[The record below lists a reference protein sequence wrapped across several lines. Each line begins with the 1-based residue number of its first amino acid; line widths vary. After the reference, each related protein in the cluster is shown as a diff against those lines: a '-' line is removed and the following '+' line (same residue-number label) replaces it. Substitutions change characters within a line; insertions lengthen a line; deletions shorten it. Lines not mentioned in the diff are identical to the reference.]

1 MRVTHTRKR
10 TLESEWQS
18 VVNLCHQAAW
28 WPLAGSLE
36 VIERMVPAAWRSVED
51 RGRRRRPSSTQKNA
65 CVCSRDVWLVEC
77 GFVTR
82 VDLAKALGNDGTTAL
97 TMALLRFTECRAHS
111 VSWTTQEDGAICR
124 AWSHLV
130 SRGSVELPR
139 SSAGSHRHSALRAR
153 ISSAG
158 LVVPNCM
165 FRVALLEGGTFVAG
179 GHVPHKVE
187 YHRAC
192 RGESTLQQEEEMYGV
207 RNNGRTVLTVVR
219 RQRCRPWVTLLSLC

>member
-1 MRVTHTRKR
+1 MA
-10 TLESEWQS
+10 E
-18 VVNLCHQAAW
+18 
-28 WPLAGSLE
+28 
-36 VIERMVPAAWRSVED
+36 
-51 RGRRRRPSSTQKNA
+51 
-65 CVCSRDVWLVEC
+65 
-77 GFVTR
+77 
-82 VDLAKALGNDGTTAL
+82 ALGNDGTTAL

-111 VSWTTQEDGAICR
+111 VSWTTQEDGAISR

-139 SSAGSHRHSALRAR
+139 SSVGSHRHSAFRAR

-179 GHVPHKVE
+179 GHVQHKVG

-219 RQRCRPWVTLLSLC
+219 RQRCRLWVTLLSLCPRSSRADSLLQLKDL